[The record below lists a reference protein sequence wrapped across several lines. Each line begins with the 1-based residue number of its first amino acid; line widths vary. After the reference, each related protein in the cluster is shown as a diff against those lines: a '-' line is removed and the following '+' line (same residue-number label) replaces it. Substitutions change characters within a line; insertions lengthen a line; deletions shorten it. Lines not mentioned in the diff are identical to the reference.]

1 MNRNWVRNEYFS
13 EFRLYIINQK
23 DNADIIINF
32 VEYENSLKCFFKIIN
47 KNLINKVIFE
57 DNKIEN
63 YYFND
68 EKKIIIEINTDF
80 YKNIKDI
87 IQKIL

>member
-1 MNRNWVRNEYFS
+1 MIY
-13 EFRLYIINQK
+13 LCCGAIIINQK
-23 DNADIIINF
+23 NNADIIINF
-32 VEYENSLKCFFKIIN
+32 VEDENSLKCFFKIIN

-57 DNKIEN
+57 ENKIEN
-63 YYFND
+63 YYFNN
-68 EKKIIIEINTDF
+68 ERKIIIEINNDF

>member
-1 MNRNWVRNEYFS
+1 MDYEEY
-13 EFRLYIINQK
+13 IKNQK

-57 DNKIEN
+57 DNKIKN
-63 YYFND
+63 YYFNN

-87 IQKIL
+87 IKKIL